1 MKNHAK
7 LVALVAAAVMS
18 GYAVAD
24 TTYTLN
30 PGATLLG
37 NGYTVTGYAN
47 TGAGSTTNDFLV
59 ETQSSV
65 SLYSGG
71 IGIRNNDACGT
82 TAGCD
87 GGDGTSPEHAVD
99 NNARYEM
106 LLLTFANKVKLTGM
120 TIGWKGTATTTT
132 STSNGAIINDSDMTV
147 LAYTGSTPLDM
158 SGKTWST
165 LGSGW
170 TVIGNYADVVVN
182 NLQGINAGGV
192 SSSYWLV
199 GAYNNLAG
207 GGTFTQQNDA
217 VKILSVQG
225 IVSNPPTPPSSVPE
239 PGSLALFGLAFAGL
253 IARRKFARS

>member
-1 MKNHAK
+1 
-7 LVALVAAAVMS
+7 MS
-18 GYAVAD
+18 GYATAD
-24 TTYTLN
+24 TTYTLT

-37 NGYTVTGYAN
+37 SGYTVTGYAN
-47 TGAGSTTNDFLV
+47 TDGSGASTDGYLV

-65 SLYSGG
+65 NLWSGG
-71 IGIRNNDACGT
+71 IGMRNNDACGT
-82 TAGCD
+82 TANCD
-87 GGDGTSPEHAVD
+87 TGDGTSPEHAVD
-99 NNARYEM
+99 NNERYEM

-120 TIGWKGTATTTT
+120 TIGWKGANTTA
-132 STSNGAIINDSDMTV
+132 SSNGAIINDSDMTV
-147 LAYTGSTPLDM
+147 LAYTGSAPLDM
-158 SGKTWST
+158 TGKTWST

-182 NLQGINAGGV
+182 SLQGINSAY

-207 GGTFTQQNDA
+207 GGTFSQQNDA

-225 IVSNPPTPPSSVPE
+225 IVSNPPSPPSSVPE

-253 IARRKFARS
+253 IARRKLARN